1 MQAMASPLDVC
12 IRGGGIVGRTLAL
25 LLARD
30 RLRVGLVDAAPAA
43 STSDTAPDVRAYA
56 LNRASQALLEG
67 VRCWPEP
74 SAATPVTRMQVWGDG
89 PGEVRF
95 DATEFGTEA
104 LAWIVDVPVMEQL
117 LRDAVRFQPQIQV
130 LAAPA
135 PARLT
140 VVCEGRTSRTRAEFG
155 VDFEVLPYAQHALA
169 ARLQC
174 ALLHGQVARQWFAEG
189 EIVALLPMG
198 GTGGTSV
205 ALVWSVSPQRAAEL
219 QQLSAEDFCL
229 ALQAATHHTLGELTL
244 TSERMTWPLQKAQA
258 RQWSGRNAQG
268 AWVLAGDAAH
278 NVHPLAGQGLNL
290 GLADLAQLAQLL
302 HTRDYWRGVDDTALL
317 RRYERSRKAGM
328 LAIDHGMDGLQ
339 LLFAREGEPW
349 RSLRNWGMNA
359 VQRSGPLRQ
368 WLARRA
374 MDF

>member
-1 MQAMASPLDVC
+1 MASPLDVC

-43 STSDTAPDVRAYA
+43 PAADPAPDVRAYA

-67 VRCWPEP
+67 VRCWPDAR
-74 SAATPVTRMQVWGDG
+74 AATPVTRMQVWGDG
-89 PGEVRF
+89 QGEVHF
-95 DATEFGTEA
+95 DAAEFGTEA
-104 LAWIVDVPVMEQL
+104 LAWIVDVPVLEQL
-117 LRDAVRFQPQIQV
+117 LSDAVRFQPQIQV
-130 LAAPA
+130 LTAPA

-155 VDFEVLPYAQHALA
+155 VDFEVLPYAQHAVA

-174 ALLHGQVARQWFAEG
+174 QRPHGQVARQWFGEG
-189 EIVALLPMG
+189 EIVALLPMDG
-198 GTGGTSV
+198 AEGASV
-205 ALVWSVSPQRAAEL
+205 ALVWSVSPQRATEL
-219 QQLSAEDFCL
+219 QQLSPEDFCQ
-229 ALQAATHHTLGELTL
+229 ALQAATHQTLGELTL
-244 TSERMTWPLQKAQA
+244 TSERMAWPLQKAQA

-290 GLADLAQLAQLL
+290 GLADVAQLAQLI

-317 RRYERSRKAGM
+317 RRYERSRKASM
-328 LAIDHGMDGLQ
+328 LAIDYGMDGLQ

-359 VQRSGPLRQ
+359 VQGHAPLKSWLTRQ
-368 WLARRA
+368 A
-374 MDF
+374 MG

>member
-43 STSDTAPDVRAYA
+43 PTSDTAPDVRAYA

-67 VRCWPEP
+67 VRCWPE
-74 SAATPVTRMQVWGDG
+74 SRAATPVTRMQVWGDG
-89 PGEVRF
+89 QGEVHF
-95 DATEFGTEA
+95 DAAEFGTEA
-104 LAWIVDVPVMEQL
+104 LAWIVDVPVLEQL
-117 LRDAVRFQPQIQV
+117 LSDAVRFQPQIQV
-130 LAAPA
+130 LTAPA

-155 VDFEVLPYAQHALA
+155 VDFEVLPYAQHAVA

-174 ALLHGQVARQWFAEG
+174 QRPHGQVARQWFGEG
-189 EIVALLPMG
+189 EIVALLPMDG
-198 GTGGTSV
+198 AEGASV
-205 ALVWSVSPQRAAEL
+205 ALVWSVSPQRATEL
-219 QQLSAEDFCL
+219 QQLSPEDFCQ
-229 ALQAATHHTLGELTL
+229 ALQAATHQTLGELTL
-244 TSERMTWPLQKAQA
+244 TSERMAWPLQKAQA

-290 GLADLAQLAQLL
+290 GLADARELAGVL
-302 HTRDYWRGVDDTALL
+302 HGREYWRALGDEKLL
-317 RRYERSRKAGM
+317 RRYERARKADV
-328 LAIDHGMDGLQ
+328 LAMGCLTDGLQ
-339 LLFAREGEPW
+339 GLFSHTDARW
-349 RSLRNWGMNA
+349 QALRNWGMSA
-359 VQRSGPLRQ
+359 LGRSRSVTTWLTRQ
-368 WLARRA
+368 A
-374 MDF
+374 MG